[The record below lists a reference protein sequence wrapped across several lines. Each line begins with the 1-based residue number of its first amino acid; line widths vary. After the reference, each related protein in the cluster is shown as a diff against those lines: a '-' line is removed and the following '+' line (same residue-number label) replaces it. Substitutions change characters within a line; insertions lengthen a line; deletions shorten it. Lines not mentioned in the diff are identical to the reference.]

1 MARIIDLLIVSSRLE
16 HKRDLLHILD
26 GLGANVLTAR
36 NVEQAK
42 EALEGRRV
50 ELILCDERLSDGTY
64 HHVLGL
70 TIDREP
76 KIQFIVVMWE
86 GGFAEYREAMQL
98 GVTEVVH
105 CPLQPTDVELA
116 LIHAMRNQRE
126 MAHATA

>member
-16 HKRDLLHILD
+16 HKRDLMHILD
-26 GLGANVLTAR
+26 GLGANLLTVG
-36 NVEQAK
+36 NVEQA
-42 EALEGRRV
+42 EEVLEGRRV
-50 ELILCDERLSDGTY
+50 ELILCDERLSDGIY
-64 HHVLGL
+64 RDVLAL
-70 TIDREP
+70 TINREP

-86 GGFAEYREAMQL
+86 GGIEEYREAMQL

-126 MAHATA
+126 VAQAMA